1 MMIPGLPHTS
11 HYMQLPREVL
21 IGTNVAPLVG
31 ETLTRL
37 GFHGPTL
44 VVTGEKVLSLAG
56 DTVLDS
62 LRKCN
67 IKTETITVQSST
79 TEEVS
84 RVEKNV
90 RQMNPDVVVGLGGG
104 KDIDVAKLGSMKAGR
119 SFLSVPTTASHDGIA
134 SPLVSMKGLDRPYS
148 YVAHSP
154 IAIVADTSII
164 GKSPYRLIAAG
175 CGDVVAKYTAVR
187 DWKLAHRIKNEYYG
201 DYAAELALMSSRV
214 VMKNASSIRTM
225 SDSGVRTLV
234 EALISCG
241 VSMSIAGT
249 SRPCSGAEHLFS
261 HSLTMIAP
269 KPALHGE
276 QCGVGTIMCSYLHG
290 ANWQLIKDF
299 LQKIGGPTTAKEL
312 GIEPEY
318 ILKALTMAHSIR
330 PERYTILGEGG
341 LTKDAALRVATI
353 TGVIEQ

>member
-1 MMIPGLPHTS
+1 MIRELPHAS

-21 IGTNVAPLVG
+21 IGKDVAPFVG

-37 GFHGPTL
+37 GFHGPVL
-44 VVTGEKVLSLAG
+44 VVTGETVLSFAG
-56 DTVLDS
+56 STVLGS
-62 LRKCN
+62 L
-67 IKTETITVQSST
+67 TERGVKVETMTVGSST
-79 TEEVS
+79 TEEVA
-84 RVEKNV
+84 RVERRV
-90 RQMNPDVVVGLGGG
+90 QETSPDVIIGLGGG

-119 SFLSVPTTASHDGIA
+119 SFLSVPTTCSHDGIA

-148 YVAHSP
+148 FAAHSP

-164 GKSPYRLIAAG
+164 GKSPYRLIASG

-214 VMKNASSIRTM
+214 VMKNAPSIRAVSET
-225 SDSGVRTLV
+225 GVRTLV

-241 VSMSIAGT
+241 VAMSIAGT

-261 HSLTMIAP
+261 HSLAMIAP

-276 QCGVGTIMCSYLHG
+276 QCGVGTIMCAYLHG

-299 LQKIGGPTTAKEL
+299 LQKIGAPTTAKEL

-318 ILKALTMAHSIR
+318 IIKSLTMAHSIR
-330 PERYTILGEGG
+330 PERYTILGESG
-341 LTKDAALRVATI
+341 LTNDAAQRVATI
-353 TGVIEQ
+353 TGVLEQ

>member
-1 MMIPGLPHTS
+1 
-11 HYMQLPREVL
+11 MQLPREVL
-21 IGTNVAPLVG
+21 IGRNVTPLVG

-37 GFHGPTL
+37 GFHGSAL
-44 VVTGEKVLSLAG
+44 VVTGEVVIEIEGKIVLESLKPLG
-56 DTVLDS
+56 
-62 LRKCN
+62 
-67 IKTETITVQSST
+67 IKTETITVQNST
-79 TEEVS
+79 TEQVS
-84 RVEKNV
+84 KVES
-90 RQMNPDVVVGLGGG
+90 RIREMSPSVVIGVGGG
-104 KDIDVAKLGSMKAGR
+104 KDIDVAKLSSMKAGKG
-119 SFLSVPTTASHDGIA
+119 FLSVPTAASHDGIA
-134 SPLVSMKGLDRPYS
+134 SPLVSMKGMDRPYS

-154 IAIVADTSII
+154 IAIVADTAII
-164 GKSPYRLIAAG
+164 AKSPYRLIASG

-214 VMKNASSIRTM
+214 VIKSASSIRTM

-241 VSMSIAGT
+241 VAMSIAGT

-261 HSLTMIAP
+261 HALTMIAP

-276 QCGVGTIMCSYLHG
+276 QCGVGTIMCAYLHG
-290 ANWQLIKDF
+290 ANWQVIRDF
-299 LQKIGGPTTAKEL
+299 LERIGAPTNSSQL

-330 PERYTILGEGG
+330 PERYTILGESG
-341 LTKDAALRVATI
+341 LTADAAQKVATI
-353 TGVIEQ
+353 TGVIE

>member
-1 MMIPGLPHTS
+1 MIPVVPRDS

-21 IGTNVAPLVG
+21 IGKNVAPSVG

-37 GFHGPTL
+37 GFRGPAL
-44 VVTGEKVLSLAG
+44 VVTGQKVISIAG

-62 LRKCN
+62 LKRARFK
-67 IKTETITVQSST
+67 SST
-79 TEEVS
+79 IIAESATTAQVA
-84 RVEKNV
+84 RVQREIRRIK
-90 RQMNPDVVVGLGGG
+90 PDIVVGVGGG
-104 KDIDVAKLGSMKAGR
+104 KDIDVAKLSSMKTGTR
-119 SFLSVPTTASHDGIA
+119 FVSVPTAASHDGIA
-134 SPLVSMKGLDRPYS
+134 SPLVSMKGLNRPYS

-164 GKSPYRLIAAG
+164 AKSPYRLIASG

-201 DYAAELALMSSRV
+201 DYAAELALMSSRLV
-214 VMKNASSIRTM
+214 IKNASSIRAM

-241 VSMSIAGT
+241 VAMSIAGT

-261 HSLTMIAP
+261 HALSMIAP

-276 QCGVGTIMCSYLHG
+276 QCGVGTIMCAYLHG
-290 ANWQLIKDF
+290 ANWQLIKDV
-299 LQKIGGPTTAKEL
+299 LHRISAPTTAKEL
-312 GIEPEY
+312 GIDSEHIIE
-318 ILKALTMAHSIR
+318 ALTKAHSIR
-330 PERYTILGEGG
+330 PERYTILGESG
-341 LTKDAALRVATI
+341 LTKEAALRVATI
-353 TGVIEQ
+353 TGVIE

>member
-1 MMIPGLPHTS
+1 
-11 HYMQLPREVL
+11 MQLPREVL
-21 IGTNVAPLVG
+21 IGKNVAPSVG

-37 GFHGPTL
+37 GFNGPAL
-44 VVTGEKVLSLAG
+44 VVTGRTVISIAG
-56 DTVLDS
+56 GTVIDS
-62 LRKCN
+62 LKRAGFKSS
-67 IKTETITVQSST
+67 TITVDSAT

-84 RVEKNV
+84 RVENEIGQIK
-90 RQMNPDVVVGLGGG
+90 PDIVVGLGGG
-104 KDIDVAKLGSMKAGR
+104 KDIDVAKLSSMKSGTR
-119 SFLSVPTTASHDGIA
+119 FLSVPTAASHDGIV

-164 GKSPYRLIAAG
+164 AKSPYRLIASG

-201 DYAAELALMSSRV
+201 DYAAELALMSARL
-214 VMKNASSIRTM
+214 VMKNANDIRQM

-241 VSMSIAGT
+241 VAMSIAGT

-261 HSLTMIAP
+261 HALTMIAP

-276 QCGVGTIMCSYLHG
+276 QCGVGTIMCAYLHG
-290 ANWQLIKDF
+290 ANWQLIKDV
-299 LQKIGGPTTAKEL
+299 LHRIGAPTTAKEL
-312 GIEPEY
+312 GVDAEY
-318 ILKALTMAHSIR
+318 IVESLTKAHSIR
-330 PERYTILGEGG
+330 PERYTILGESG
-341 LTKDAALRVATI
+341 LTKEAAHRVASI
-353 TGVIEQ
+353 TGVID

>member
-1 MMIPGLPHTS
+1 MIPELPHAA

-21 IGTNVAPLVG
+21 IGRDVVPLVG

-37 GFHGPTL
+37 GFHGPAL
-44 VVTGEKVLSLAG
+44 IVTGDTVISIAG
-56 DTVLDS
+56 DTVLQS
-62 LRKCN
+62 LKEQGV
-67 IKTETITVQSST
+67 KAEPMTVGSST

-84 RVEKNV
+84 KVE
-90 RQMNPDVVVGLGGG
+90 RRIHEMNPDIIVGLGGG
-104 KDIDVAKLGSMKAGR
+104 KDIDVAKLGSMRAGKN
-119 SFLSVPTTASHDGIA
+119 FVSVPTTASHDGIA

-148 YVAHSP
+148 YVAHAP
-154 IAIVADTSII
+154 IAIVADTSVIA
-164 GKSPYRLIAAG
+164 KSPYRLIAAG

-214 VMKNASSIRTM
+214 VIKNASTIRAM

-241 VSMSIAGT
+241 VAMSIAGT

-261 HSLTMIAP
+261 HSLAMIAP
-269 KPALHGE
+269 RPALHGE
-276 QCGVGTIMCSYLHG
+276 QCGVGTIMCAYLHG
-290 ANWQLIKDF
+290 ANWQLIRDF
-299 LQKIGGPTTAKEL
+299 LKKIGAPTTAKEL
-312 GIEPEY
+312 GIESEY

-330 PERYTILGEGG
+330 PERYTILGESG
-341 LTKDAALRVATI
+341 LTRDAALKVAAM
-353 TGVIEQ
+353 TGVIER

>member
-1 MMIPGLPHTS
+1 MIPSVPRDY

-21 IGTNVAPLVG
+21 IGRNVAPLVG
-31 ETLTRL
+31 ETLVRL
-37 GFHGPTL
+37 GYHGPVL
-44 VVTGEKVLSLAG
+44 MVTGEIVNAIAG
-56 DTVLDS
+56 GTVLES
-62 LRKCN
+62 LKVAGF
-67 IKTETITVQSST
+67 TAETMIVQSST
-79 TEEVS
+79 TEQVSEVEQKI
-84 RVEKNV
+84 RRME
-90 RQMNPDVVVGLGGG
+90 PGIIVGVGGG
-104 KDIDVAKLGSMKAGR
+104 KDIDVAKFSSMKAGK
-119 SFLSVPTTASHDGIA
+119 SFLSVPTAASHDGIA

-164 GKSPYRLIAAG
+164 IKSPYRLIASG

-214 VMKNASSIRTM
+214 VMKNASSIRAMT
-225 SDSGVRTLV
+225 DSGVRTLV

-241 VSMSIAGT
+241 VAMSIAGT

-261 HSLTMIAP
+261 HALTMIAHQ
-269 KPALHGE
+269 PAFHGE

-312 GIEPEY
+312 GVGPED
-318 ILKALTMAHSIR
+318 ILQALTMAHSIR
-330 PERYTILGEGG
+330 PDRYTILGESG
-341 LTKDAALRVATI
+341 LTKEAAQKVATI
-353 TGVIEQ
+353 TGVIE